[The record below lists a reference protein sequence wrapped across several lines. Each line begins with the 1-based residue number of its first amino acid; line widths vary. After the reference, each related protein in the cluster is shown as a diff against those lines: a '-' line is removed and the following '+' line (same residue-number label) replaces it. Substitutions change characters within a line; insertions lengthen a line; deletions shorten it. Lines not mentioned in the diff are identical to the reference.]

1 MVSIQLFDLKMASS
15 VLEQL
20 KSLFAQRILVL
31 DGAMGTEI
39 QNYKLTEEDYRGL
52 VTRSFVFTYL
62 FRKF

>member
-1 MVSIQLFDLKMASS
+1 MAS

-39 QNYKLTEEDYRGL
+39 QRYKLEEEDYRGFFL
-52 VTRSFVFTYL
+52 FVFRIHHKI
-62 FRKF
+62 RKFQRSPKTIERK